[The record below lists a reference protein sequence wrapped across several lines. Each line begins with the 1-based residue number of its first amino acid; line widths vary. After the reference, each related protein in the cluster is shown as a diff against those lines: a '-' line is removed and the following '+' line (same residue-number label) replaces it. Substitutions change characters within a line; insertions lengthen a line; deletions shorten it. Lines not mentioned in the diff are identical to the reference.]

1 MLWRGGRQSGNIEDR
16 RGISLGGGRLA
27 GGGIGAVII
36 ALIAL
41 YFGVDPSV
49 ILDGGQPAP
58 GVDSGPVDSGS
69 SAPPSGQDEAREFV
83 AVVLADTE
91 DAWGDIFRNA
101 GRSYD
106 PPVLVLFTGAV
117 QSACGMA
124 ESAVGPF
131 YCPRDR
137 KVYLDLDFFRELS
150 QRFRAPGEFAA
161 AYVVA
166 HEVGHHVQSLLGIG
180 QQVSRQGA
188 GAGQAERNALSVR
201 QELQADCFAGIWAN
215 HADRTKHILEQGDVE
230 AALDAASAIGD
241 DRLQRQAQGY
251 VVPESF
257 THGSSAQRVR
267 WFKRGLEGG
276 RVADCDTFAATSL

>member
-1 MLWRGGRQSGNIEDR
+1 MLWRGGRQSSNIEDR

-36 ALIAL
+36 VLIAL

-49 ILDGGQPAP
+49 VLDNGQPGP
-58 GVDSGPVDSGS
+58 GVDSGT
-69 SAPPSGQDEAREFV
+69 SAPPSGQDEARDFV

-91 DAWGDIFRNA
+91 DAWADIFRQA
-101 GRSYD
+101 GRRYD
-106 PPVLVLFTGAV
+106 PTVLVLFSGAV
-117 QSACGMA
+117 DSACGMA
-124 ESAVGPF
+124 QAAVGPF

-137 KVYLDLDFFRELS
+137 KVYLDLDFFRELRD
-150 QRFRAPGEFAA
+150 RFRAPGEFAA

-166 HEVGHHVQSLLGIG
+166 HEVGHHVQTLLGIG
-180 QQVSRQGA
+180 QQVAQLSA
-188 GAGQAERNALSVR
+188 AAGQTERNALSVR
-201 QELQADCFAGIWAN
+201 QELQADCFAGVWAN

-230 AALDAASAIGD
+230 AALGAASAIGD
-241 DRLQRQAQGY
+241 DTLQQQARGY

-267 WFKRGLEGG
+267 WFKRGLAGG
-276 RVADCDTFAATSL
+276 RVGDCDTFAAASL

>member
-1 MLWRGGRQSGNIEDR
+1 MLWRGGRQSSNIEDR

-49 ILDGGQPAP
+49 ILDNGQPAP
-58 GVDSGPVDSGS
+58 GVDTGSVDSGT
-69 SAPPSGQDEAREFV
+69 SAPPAGQDEARQFV
-83 AVVLADTE
+83 GVVLADTE
-91 DAWGDIFRNA
+91 DAWSDIFHRA
-101 GRSYD
+101 GRTYQ

-137 KVYLDLDFFRELS
+137 KVYLDLDFFNELA

-166 HEVGHHVQSLLGIG
+166 HEVGHHVQTLLGIG
-180 QQVSRQGA
+180 QQVEQQGA
-188 GAGQAERNALSVR
+188 AAGRTERNALSVR
-201 QELQADCFAGIWAN
+201 QELQADCFAGVWAN
-215 HADRTKHILEQGDVE
+215 HADRTQHIIEQGDVE
-230 AALDAASAIGD
+230 AALNAASAIGD
-241 DRLQRQAQGY
+241 DRLQRETQGT

-267 WFKRGLEGG
+267 WFKRGLQGG